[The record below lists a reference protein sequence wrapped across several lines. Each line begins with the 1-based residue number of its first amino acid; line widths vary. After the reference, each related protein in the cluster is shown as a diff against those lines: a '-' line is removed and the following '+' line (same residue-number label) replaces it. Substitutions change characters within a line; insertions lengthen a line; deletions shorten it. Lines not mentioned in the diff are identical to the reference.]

1 MIKVVYQDR
10 HCAPLAQS
18 YNDDRRTVPNTKKKS
33 GLTPRVVALIVAA
46 LLVANMVLGFVLARQ
61 SENALAEQAQ
71 ARMLDVSNSAAT
83 LLNGDE
89 LATLTAQ
96 DAGSPAYDRAMSTL
110 RAFQDSV
117 ELSYIYCVRER
128 PDGTFEF
135 TVDPTVGD
143 PADFGEDVVY
153 TEALGRAAKGEKE
166 VDTTPYTD
174 RWGTFYSSYSPVFD
188 SNGKVASI
196 VVVDFPA
203 AWFED
208 RANFFTRIAVVDC
221 LASLVMA
228 LIAAHVAVRLARSE
242 KRNVKNMERA
252 HHYEGLTGL
261 PNMGYFCEIAEPAR
275 DKLYAEGKTPTILYM
290 DLVDM
295 KYFNHKFGFA
305 EGDKLLR
312 AFAQYL
318 AEQFG
323 HEHCSRFGQDHFV
336 VGTTDEGLDERLD
349 AFFEGCKR
357 VNGGNSLP
365 VSVGVYR
372 DVSGQVSIGEAC
384 DRARLACMRSG
395 AGYESRYVY
404 FTDDMVEETSLRQH
418 VLENFDRALDE
429 GWIQVYYQ
437 PIVRSS
443 TGKVCD
449 EEALARWNDPE
460 RGLLSPDVFIPVL
473 EDAKLI
479 HKLDLHVLDR
489 VLEKMARVADAG
501 LFVVPTSLNLSR
513 FDFEVCDIVDEVTK
527 RVDASRFGRDM
538 INIEI
543 TETNLYDLSSV
554 MREQVARFHR
564 RGFEVWMDDF
574 GSEYSSL
581 DYLQRLKFDLIK
593 FDMSFMQQFGEGD
606 RSRIILTELVKMAFG
621 LGVDTVVEGVETQE
635 QVDFLREVGCSMLQG
650 YFYTLRRRHGH
661 RVREPR
667 GIGLLC
673 CGRPREPVRPVVG
686 HSRGRRKLRALFR
699 HAAHGRDRGD
709 GRPIRHHALQ
719 QVVPR
724 FRRAGQQQSVCGQEC
739 TLCSRR
745 GAGRQRVS
753 AGHSGMPWRC
763 RVDEHRRGDA
773 RWLGGPRLHAP
784 HRREPAHRC
793 GRHRARRSGCRGK
806 LGAGWAMGVTPFF
819 HAHR

>member
-1 MIKVVYQDR
+1 M
-10 HCAPLAQS
+10 
-18 YNDDRRTVPNTKKKS
+18 PNTKKKS

-543 TETNLYDLSSV
+543 TETALGRGV
-554 MREQVARFHR
+554 EFMREQVARFHR

-650 YFYTLRRRHGH
+650 YFYTKPLPLEAVFKRYEDGTAIGFENPEESGYYAAVGRVNLYDLSSVIREGDESFGH
-661 RVREPR
+661 YFDTLPMAVIEATDDRFVITRCNKSYRDFVERANSKAFVGRNVPYVRVEELGGSAFLQ
-667 GIGLLC
+667 GIQGC
-673 CGRPREPVRPVVG
+673 
-686 HSRGRRKLRALFR
+686 
-699 HAAHGRDRGD
+699 
-709 GRPIRHHALQ
+709 
-719 QVVPR
+719 
-724 FRRAGQQQSVCGQEC
+724 
-739 TLCSRR
+739 
-745 GAGRQRVS
+745 
-753 AGHSGMPWRC
+753 
-763 RVDEHRRGDA
+763 RGDA
-773 RWLGGPRLHAP
+773 EWMSIDEAMHDGSVAHAFMRRIAVNPRT
-784 HRREPAHRC
+784 
-793 GRHRARRSGCRGK
+793 
-806 LGAGWAMGVTPFF
+806 GAAAIVL
-819 HAHR
+819 AVLDVVEN